1 MSRALAMW
9 CRGIRGATTAESN
22 TRDGIIRATKELL
35 QRMTAANGVKEEDV
49 SCAIFTATQD
59 LNAEFPAV
67 AARELGWSNVALLC
81 EQEMNV
87 PNSLPRC
94 LRILLLW
101 NTEKAIDEVVHVYLK
116 GAKRLRPDLATAE
129 PKE

>member
-1 MSRALAMW
+1 M
-9 CRGIRGATTAESN
+9 I
-22 TRDGIIRATKELL
+22 
-35 QRMTAANGVKEEDV
+35 AANGVKEEDV

-67 AARELGWSNVALLC
+67 AARELGWSTVALLC
-81 EQEMNV
+81 GQEINV
-87 PNSLPRC
+87 PGSLPRC

-101 NTEKAIDEVVHVYLK
+101 NTEKALDEVVHVYLK
-116 GAKRLRPDLATAE
+116 GATGLRPDLVTAE

>member
-1 MSRALAMW
+1 MW
-9 CRGIRGATTAESN
+9 CRGIRGATTVESN
-22 TRDGIIRATKELL
+22 TKEDIVQAAKELL
-35 QRMTAANGVKEEDV
+35 QRMIAANGVKEEDV

-67 AARELGWSNVALLC
+67 AARELGWANVALLC
-81 EQEMNV
+81 EQEMDV
-87 PNSLPRC
+87 PGSLPRC

-101 NTEKAIDEVVHVYLK
+101 NTEKAIEEVVHVYLK
-116 GAKRLRPDLATAE
+116 GAKGLGPDLATAE

>member
-1 MSRALAMW
+1 MLKGLPVW
-9 CRGIRGATTAESN
+9 CRGIRGATTVESN
-22 TRDGIIRATKELL
+22 SKEGIVQATRELL
-35 QRMTAANGVKEEDV
+35 QRMIAANGVKEEDV

-87 PNSLPRC
+87 PGSLPRC

-101 NTEKAIDEVVHVYLK
+101 NTEKAVNEVVHVYLK
-116 GAKRLRPDLATAE
+116 GAKGLRPDIATAE

>member
-1 MSRALAMW
+1 MLKGLPVW
-9 CRGIRGATTAESN
+9 CRGIRGATTVESN
-22 TRDGIIRATKELL
+22 SREGIVQATRELL
-35 QRMTAANGVKEEDV
+35 QRMIAANGVKEEDV

-87 PNSLPRC
+87 PGSLPRC

-101 NTEKAIDEVVHVYLK
+101 NTEKAVNEVVHVYLK
-116 GAKRLRPDLATAE
+116 GAKGLRPDIATAE

>member
-1 MSRALAMW
+1 MLKGLPVW
-9 CRGIRGATTAESN
+9 CRGIRGATTVESN
-22 TRDGIIRATKELL
+22 SKEGIVQATRELL
-35 QRMTAANGVKEEDV
+35 QRMIAANGVKEEDV

-87 PNSLPRC
+87 PGSLPRC

-101 NTEKAIDEVVHVYLK
+101 NTAKAVNEVVHVYLK
-116 GAKRLRPDLATAE
+116 GAKGLRPDIATAE

>member
-1 MSRALAMW
+1 MW

-22 TRDGIIRATKELL
+22 TKESIIQATKELL
-35 QRMTAANGVKEEDV
+35 QRMIAANGVKEEDV

-67 AARELGWSNVALLC
+67 AARELGWSTVALLC

-87 PNSLPRC
+87 PGSLPRC

-116 GAKRLRPDLATAE
+116 GAMGLRPDLVTAE

>member
-1 MSRALAMW
+1 MLEAPAVW
-9 CRGIRGATTAESN
+9 CRGIRGATTVESN
-22 TRDGIIRATKELL
+22 SKEGIIQATKELL
-35 QRMTAANGVKEEDV
+35 QRMIAANGVKEDDV

-87 PNSLPRC
+87 PGSLPRC

-116 GAKRLRPDLATAE
+116 GAKGLRPDLATTQ

>member
-1 MSRALAMW
+1 MW
-9 CRGIRGATTAESN
+9 CRGIRGATTVESN

-35 QRMTAANGVKEEDV
+35 QRMTAVNGVKEEDV

-87 PNSLPRC
+87 PDSLPRC

-116 GAKRLRPDLATAE
+116 GAKELRPDLATAE